1 MEAAMTGRQDVDEHA
16 NDRTRLPKD
25 DKDEE
30 NVLSRSKLGEEDA
43 EGIKGADDDHAL
55 SRSKLGHSD
64 DGGRKGQGG
73 MRDPDRT
80 SDPGKLKPS

>member
-1 MEAAMTGRQDVDEHA
+1 MTGRQDVDEHA
-16 NDRTRLPKD
+16 NDKTHLPKD

-30 NVLSRSKLGEEDA
+30 EVLKRSKLGEPDA
-43 EGIKGADDDHAL
+43 EGVKGAGNENAL
-55 SRSKLGHSD
+55 SRSKLGHPD

-80 SDPGKLKPS
+80 SDPAKPKPS

>member
-1 MEAAMTGRQDVDEHA
+1 MTGRQDIDEHA
-16 NDRTRLPKD
+16 YDKATLPKD

-30 NVLSRSKLGEEDA
+30 NVLSRSKLGAHDHD
-43 EGIKGADDDHAL
+43 GGVQGAADRQAL
-55 SRSKLGHSD
+55 SNSKLGDAD

-73 MRDPDRT
+73 MRDPDKT